1 MGDLPRWLNVAFCV
15 SAASTLIRPVGAWR
29 DRMSTLA
36 VRFLARWLKNSF
48 RLATGQPP
56 IISFRENF
64 FRLTLL
70 RGFGFNVQALLTCRG
85 FTSEGVGSQVLF
97 IMQAMAFARMTGMKY
112 VHTPFVHL
120 AHANRPTDWEQHF
133 NLGRDELAA
142 ADDWRVIDYALNFRR
157 LHRRFGVTLRETQRE
172 VARLL
177 PVLKER
183 YWRDRITNSRRLQI
197 CVHVRRGDVSKHHPH
212 MWTPTASIERT
223 ISALKAVLTAQ
234 GLEHDLTIFSQLGGE
249 DLASLGR
256 LEIDGNPVSAS
267 AQMVAADILVSGK
280 SCFSYVAGLLSAG
293 VVLAPDW
300 GPVWFDSVELQTGPP
315 ALPNWIIVDKQG
327 RFDTDLLE
335 LNLKKRATRLLQ

>member
-1 MGDLPRWLNVAFCV
+1 MRLF
-15 SAASTLIRPVGAWR
+15 
-29 DRMSTLA
+29 
-36 VRFLARWLKNSF
+36 RFLARWLKNSF
-48 RLATGQPP
+48 KLATGQPP
-56 IISFRENF
+56 IISCRENL
-64 FRLTLL
+64 FRLALL
-70 RGFGFNVQALLTCRG
+70 RGFGINVRALLTCRG
-85 FTSEGVGSQVLF
+85 LPSEGVGSQVILT
-97 IMQAMAFARMTGMKY
+97 IHAMAFARITGMKY

-120 AHANRPTDWEQHF
+120 AHANRPDDWEEHF
-133 NLGRDELAA
+133 QLGHDELTA

-157 LHRRFGVTLRETQRE
+157 LHRRFGVTLGETQRE

-183 YWRDRITNSRRLQI
+183 YWRDRITTGNRRLQI
-197 CVHVRRGDVSKHHPH
+197 CVHVRRGDVNKEHHPG
-212 MWTPTASIERT
+212 MWIPTASIERT
-223 ISALKAVLTAQ
+223 ISAIKAVLTAQ
-234 GLEHDLTIFSQLGGE
+234 GLEYDLTIFSQLGGE